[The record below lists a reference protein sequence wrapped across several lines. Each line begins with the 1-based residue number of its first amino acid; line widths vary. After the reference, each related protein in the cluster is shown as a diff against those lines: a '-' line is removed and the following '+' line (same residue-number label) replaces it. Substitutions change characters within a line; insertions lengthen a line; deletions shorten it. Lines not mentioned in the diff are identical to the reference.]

1 MLIAVDH
8 GNHAIKTV
16 HHNFVSGLARHSVR
30 PPMAD
35 EVLSTRRNTGPFPAS
50 VFHIAGIRPGMKVS
64 SFSPCLL
71 SQKSFLPMPVT
82 LPAAE
87 KIELAVGLP
96 RNTTAF

>member
-35 EVLSTRRNTGPFPAS
+35 EVLEYKGPFPVS
-50 VFHIAGIRPGMKVS
+50 VFRIAGIRPGMKVS
-64 SFSPCLL
+64 SFSPYLL
-71 SQKSFLPMPVT
+71 FPKSFPMPV
-82 LPAAE
+82 LCPQRR
-87 KIELAVGLP
+87 KLSW
-96 RNTTAF
+96 R